1 MPRAARVAR
10 GEKRY
15 DRDGVVV
22 LLMVMV
28 LQCERWEL
36 PLWVRPLAHLCN
48 WLPRT
53 VTLIRTKFRYIKEEG
68 NDRPENAGHCFTTY
82 YFLGP
87 SDVRD
92 FFTKDGSIS
101 LTAGVEEY
109 FARKVAIDPVFQGYF
124 SYPLKD
130 DKGQAFPDKKQAP
143 EWERRRKEFF
153 RYYTVRASINFS
165 RGSHDEWN

>member
-53 VTLIRTKFRYIKEEG
+53 VTLIRTKFRYVDKILKGAQPADLPVEQPMRLQLVI
-68 NDRPENAGHCFTTY
+68 NLKTAKA
-82 YFLGP
+82 LGM
-87 SDVRD
+87 
-92 FFTKDGSIS
+92 T
-101 LTAGVEEY
+101 
-109 FARKVAIDPVFQGYF
+109 
-124 SYPLKD
+124 
-130 DKGQAFPDKKQAP
+130 
-143 EWERRRKEFF
+143 
-153 RYYTVRASINFS
+153 
-165 RGSHDEWN
+165 